1 MQILTRLEA
10 HRTARCNRNLGSSA
24 RVSPNPGLAWPHVE
38 YSETAQLNPLSLGQC
53 MLQALKDRIHG
64 MLGLVARQA
73 GTFNHMMNN
82 VLLDQCSTSRVLISA

>member
-1 MQILTRLEA
+1 
-10 HRTARCNRNLGSSA
+10 
-24 RVSPNPGLAWPHVE
+24 
-38 YSETAQLNPLSLGQC
+38 
-53 MLQALKDRIHG
+53 